1 MTKQCSK
8 CGKILPLSEF
18 QRDISKASGY
28 ASQCKSCRNESK
40 RRSRMKKQSPQP
52 LKIPDCCLGCI
63 YYRSHSSS
71 GDGVLMGCHYLLD
84 TGHSRLK
91 ECGKGVCTVR
101 KERSQTEFE
110 RKKNDFLF

>member
-8 CGKILPLSEF
+8 CGKILPLSDF
-18 QRDISKASGY
+18 PHDRSKHDGY
-28 ASQCKSCRNESK
+28 HSQCKVCRNEAK
-40 RRSRMKKQSPQP
+40 RRSRNKP
-52 LKIPDCCLGCI
+52 LKIPDCCPGCV

-84 TGHSRLK
+84 TGRSRLK
-91 ECGKGVCTVR
+91 ECGKGVCAVR
-101 KERSQTEFE
+101 KERRSPEFE